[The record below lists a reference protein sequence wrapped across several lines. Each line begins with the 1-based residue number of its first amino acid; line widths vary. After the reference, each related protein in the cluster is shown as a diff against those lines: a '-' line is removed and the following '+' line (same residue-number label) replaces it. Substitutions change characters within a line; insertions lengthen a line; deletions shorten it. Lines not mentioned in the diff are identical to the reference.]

1 MGAKTAM
8 LAIADGDPIAILKS
22 KPALDRDACLATL
35 RTLFPGERFRP
46 LPDGDLSDTY
56 PRGSNLHIGCYPG
69 LTILADDSVV
79 TEASGLKRRFLDFAN
94 GRTMIQHIMFSTMD
108 SFAYGIW
115 KKGELRRSLSID
127 AKGIAEDIGARR
139 PFEEPFWAGEHRME
153 DDDADP
159 AYAGGAPF
167 HPLELAEAAL
177 LDLFGYQLEG
187 IIGADEV
194 KPETI
199 PMMRF
204 ARVVAV
210 KPWWKFW

>member
-22 KPALDRDACLATL
+22 APPLDRDACVATL
-35 RTLFPGERFRP
+35 RTLFPRERFTA

-56 PRGSNLHIGCYPG
+56 PSGSNLHIGCYPA

-79 TEASGLKRRFLDFAN
+79 TEASKLGRRFLDFAD
-94 GRTMIQHIMFSTMD
+94 GRTMIQHVMFGTMD

-115 KKGELRRSLSID
+115 EKGALRRSLSID
-127 AKGIAEDIGARR
+127 VNGITEDIGPHR
-139 PFEEPFWAGEHRME
+139 PFEESFWAGARR
-153 DDDADP
+153 DP
-159 AYAGGAPF
+159 DYAGGTPF

-194 KPETI
+194 KPETV

-204 ARVVAV
+204 ARVVAA

>member
-8 LAIADGDPIAILKS
+8 LAIADGDPVAILKS
-22 KPALDRDACLATL
+22 TPPLDRDACLVTL
-35 RTLFPGERFRP
+35 RTLFPRERFTP

-69 LTILADDSVV
+69 LIVLADDSVV
-79 TEASGLKRRFLDFAN
+79 TEASKLERRFLDFAN

-115 KKGELRRSLSID
+115 EKGALRRSLSID
-127 AKGIAEDIGARR
+127 ANGITEDIGARR
-139 PFEEPFWAGEHRME
+139 PFEEPFWAGERLE
-153 DDDADP
+153 EGEVPDP
-159 AYAGGAPF
+159 DYAGGAPF

-187 IIGADEV
+187 VIGDDEV

-204 ARVVAV
+204 ARVAA

>member
-8 LAIADGDPIAILKS
+8 LAIAEGDPVAILKS
-22 KPALDRDACLATL
+22 QPPLDREACLATL
-35 RTLFPGERFRP
+35 RTLFPGERFTP

-56 PRGSNLHIGCYPG
+56 PRGDNLHIGCYPG

-79 TEASGLKRRFLDFAN
+79 TEASQLQRRFVDFAK

-115 KKGELRRSLSID
+115 EKGALRRSLSID
-127 AKGIAEDIGARR
+127 ANGITEDIGARR
-139 PFEEPFWAGEHRME
+139 PFEEPFWAGERLQE
-153 DDDADP
+153 GEAPDP
-159 AYAGGAPF
+159 GYAGGAPF

-194 KPETI
+194 EPHTI

-204 ARVVAV
+204 ARVVAAR
-210 KPWWKFW
+210 PWWKFW